1 MSITEYL
8 FSLQDLSYRDFHARL
23 MPTVDK
29 EKIIGVRVPFLRKK
43 SKKTTKAEA
52 EAFMKELPHRYYE
65 ENNLHAFIIAEIK
78 DFDLCIKELECFL
91 PYVDNWA
98 TCDGMNPKILGAK
111 PCELMI
117 KIKEWLLSG
126 HTYTVRFAIKC
137 LMDFYLDSNFSE
149 EILEIVASVKSEEYY
164 INMMCA
170 WFFATALAKQKD
182 STLPFFT
189 EGRLDTWVHNKAISK
204 ACESFRVD
212 DETKILL
219 RKLRIK

>member
-43 SKKTTKAEA
+43 AKNINKAEA

-65 ENNLHAFIIAEIK
+65 ENNLHGFIIAEIK

-98 TCDGMNPKILGAK
+98 TCDGMNPKVLGTR
-111 PCELMI
+111 PCKLML

-137 LMDFYLDSNFSE
+137 LMDFYLDGNFSE

-212 DETKILL
+212 DETKMLL